1 MSFSSSSQQFYRNRL
16 AFSHFF
22 VYTCFLNALSL
33 ASPPRIATF
42 QIHLLWHVSGKYQF
56 LSITKRPAYLWMS
69 TAELPAIPAESLSSI
84 FSPSSRCMPPI
95 FVFTVKHARGQ
106 RSIVALFW
114 GSSRRDALAILIF
127 GSAELFRLGAMR
139 LTNTNDTKPGLW
151 VFEDSC
157 NARGPK
163 LVRTTA

>member
-1 MSFSSSSQQFYRNRL
+1 MSFSSSRKQFYRNRL

-22 VYTCFLNALSL
+22 RLHVLSEC
-33 ASPPRIATF
+33 PEPYF
-42 QIHLLWHVSGKYQF
+42 
-56 LSITKRPAYLWMS
+56 S
-69 TAELPAIPAESLSSI
+69 TAYCHLSNTSFLAREREVSI
-84 FSPSSRCMPPI
+84 FVDNQKASLPPDVYSRTSRHPSRELKLNLFSLQSLHASH

-139 LTNTNDTKPGLW
+139 LTNTNDTKPGL
-151 VFEDSC
+151 
-157 NARGPK
+157 
-163 LVRTTA
+163 